1 MTYKLEPLPY
11 EYNSLEPFIDEQTM
25 KIHHDKHHQTYVDKL
40 NAALEGHPDLQKKS
54 AEDLIKD
61 IISVPESIRTAVR
74 NHGGGHVNHTF
85 FWHILKKD
93 VQPSGEIL
101 EAVNKK
107 FGSLD
112 KFKEEFTKAALA
124 VFGSGWAWL
133 VLNNGEL
140 EIMSTPNQDCPI
152 SHGKIPVLGVDMW
165 EHSFYLKHKS
175 NKAAYLE
182 DFFHVINWNKVNEHY
197 KKTKK

>member
-1 MTYKLEPLPY
+1 M
-11 EYNSLEPFIDEQTM
+11 
-25 KIHHDKHHQTYVDKL
+25 
-40 NAALEGHPDLQKKS
+40 
-54 AEDLIKD
+54 
-61 IISVPESIRTAVR
+61 
-74 NHGGGHVNHTF
+74 
-85 FWHILKKD
+85 
-93 VQPSGEIL
+93 
-101 EAVNKK
+101 
-107 FGSLD
+107 
-112 KFKEEFTKAALA
+112 A

-197 KKTKK
+197 KKAKK